1 MNTYNISDKDF
12 VNSDLYKSFIN
23 SNPGLGF
30 LKIRAYAAS
39 QAVPISGMNVIV
51 SKDIGGSKVI
61 FFEGVTNESGVIER
75 ISLPVPRILSDNM
88 MAPIITTYDVD
99 TSYEGVN
106 RLYKV
111 NVYDNIYVVQNI
123 NVTPNI
129 SYGVGD

>member
-39 QAVPISGMNVIV
+39 GAVPISGMKVIV
-51 SKDIGGSKVI
+51 SKDIGGNKVI
-61 FFEGVTNESGVIER
+61 FFEGVTNLSGVIEKIPLPTPR
-75 ISLPVPRILSDNM
+75 ISTDNM

-99 TSYEGVN
+99 TSYEDVS

-111 NVYDNIYVVQNI
+111 NIYDNIYVVQNI
-123 NVTPNI
+123 NVTPSFGGN
-129 SYGVGD
+129 

>member
-1 MNTYNISDKDF
+1 MIYNIGDKDF
-12 VNSDLYKSFIN
+12 LNSELYKNFIN
-23 SNPGLGF
+23 ANPGFGF
-30 LKIRAYAAS
+30 LKIRAFAAS
-39 QAVPISGMNVIV
+39 QAVPISGMSVVV
-51 SKDIGGSKVI
+51 SKDIGGNKVI

-75 ISLPVPRILSDNM
+75 INLPVPRMDSDNM
-88 MAPIITTYDVD
+88 VSPILTTYDVN
-99 TSYEGVN
+99 TSYEGES